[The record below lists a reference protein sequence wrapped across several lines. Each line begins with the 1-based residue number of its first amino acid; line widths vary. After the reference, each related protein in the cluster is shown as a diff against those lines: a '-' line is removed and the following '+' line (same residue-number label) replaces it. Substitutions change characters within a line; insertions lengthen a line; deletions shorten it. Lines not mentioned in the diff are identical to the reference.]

1 METSDQNAAVDAL
14 KDPEAFSVIIDR
26 YRYQLSRYIQRLGA
40 FDSDT
45 TKDLL
50 QESFIK
56 VYLNLNDYKPS
67 LSFSS
72 WIYRITHN
80 EVMMHF
86 RYMRNRAQAFAS
98 EDALTLFESIPDELD
113 IAVESDARLRSMHIA
128 KALQRLKPEYRE
140 ILVLRFF
147 EGKSYDEISD
157 ILEMAPGTVATY
169 IARGKM
175 ALGKVLQEM
184 NITSV

>member
-1 METSDQNAAVDAL
+1 MEDSDQKAVQAAL
-14 KDPEAFSVIIDR
+14 QNPEAFSTIIDR
-26 YRYQLSRYIQRLGA
+26 YRYPLSRYIQRLGA
-40 FDSDT
+40 FDTDT

-80 EVMMHF
+80 EVMTYF
-86 RYMRNRAQAFAS
+86 RYMRNRAHAFAS

-113 IAVESDARLRSMHIA
+113 ILAESDARLRSVHVA
-128 KALQRLKPEYRE
+128 EALWQLKPEYRE
-140 ILVLRFF
+140 TLVLRFF

-157 ILEMAPGTVATY
+157 ILEIAPGTVATH
-169 IARGKM
+169 IARGKV
-175 ALGKVLQEM
+175 ALEKLLREM
-184 NITSV
+184 HITSV